1 MSSFVFDIM
10 MMISIISSFGMITI
24 MNPLF
29 DLMYVQGQHQS
40 SEHHNSDM
48 NKMARNMQ
56 IGNSTDNIL
65 SPYTAE
71 QNRTIKSLSGTD
83 VLSLQ
88 SGTGE
93 VYGGLAISAE
103 LNGYPG
109 PRHVLDLASEL
120 NVTEEQQI
128 GIEVIYNNMRN
139 QAVLVGLQII
149 EIEKQVENSFAN
161 NTIKEQSLQ
170 MLLDLSSHL
179 YGQLRYIHLSSHLKV
194 MDALTPQQVN
204 TYNEIRGYE

>member
-1 MSSFVFDIM
+1 M

-48 NKMARNMQ
+48 NKMARNTQ

-71 QNRTIKSLSGTD
+71 QNRTIKSLSDTD
-83 VLSLQ
+83 ILSLQ

-93 VYGGLAISAE
+93 VYGGLAKSAE

-120 NVTEEQQI
+120 NMTEEQQI

-139 QAVLVGLQII
+139 QAVPVGLQII

-161 NTIKEQSLQ
+161 NTIREQSLQ